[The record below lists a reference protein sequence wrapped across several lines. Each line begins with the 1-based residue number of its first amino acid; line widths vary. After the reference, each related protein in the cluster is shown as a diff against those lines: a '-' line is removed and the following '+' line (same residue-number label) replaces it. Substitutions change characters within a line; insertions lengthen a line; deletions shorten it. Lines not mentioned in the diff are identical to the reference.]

1 MQHDPRRAKPEAAGS
16 HRRPPDDRQ
25 ELAAAGGCLIINGLS
40 PHLRGRLDKLVAD
53 GVLRKVKIGRDRKP
67 KGSVQFGPRKC
78 LLAFERVGEDL

>member
-1 MQHDPRRAKPEAAGS
+1 MTHAEQNQKLLDLIG
-16 HRRPPDDRQ
+16 DRQ
-25 ELAAAGGCLIINGLS
+25 MTAKELEAAGGCLIINGLS
-40 PHLRGRLDKLVAD
+40 PNLRGRLDKLVAD